1 MTPKQ
6 LETINS
12 ALKMYGAHVG
22 QDNRITKGD
31 LPTRIEVSIVRNRL
45 QFIGI
50 NEDGT
55 RGHTQASGSVSAAT
69 VSDFV
74 ESFWYWEQKF
84 DVPCWLLL
92 PDGRFIKGSDDN
104 WAEDCKALY
113 TETEHAARRMA
124 TDMGLI

>member
-45 QFIGI
+45 LFIGI

-74 ESFWYWEQKF
+74 ESFWYWEKQ
-84 DVPCWLLL
+84 
-92 PDGRFIKGSDDN
+92 
-104 WAEDCKALY
+104 
-113 TETEHAARRMA
+113 H
-124 TDMGLI
+124 

>member
-1 MTPKQ
+1 MTL
-6 LETINS
+6 LEQYVLEQVRS
-12 ALKMYGAHVG
+12 RGFGLSDVG

-31 LPTRIEVSIVRNRL
+31 LPTRIEVSVIRNRL

-74 ESFWYWEQKF
+74 ESFWYWKKQ
-84 DVPCWLLL
+84 
-92 PDGRFIKGSDDN
+92 
-104 WAEDCKALY
+104 
-113 TETEHAARRMA
+113 H
-124 TDMGLI
+124 